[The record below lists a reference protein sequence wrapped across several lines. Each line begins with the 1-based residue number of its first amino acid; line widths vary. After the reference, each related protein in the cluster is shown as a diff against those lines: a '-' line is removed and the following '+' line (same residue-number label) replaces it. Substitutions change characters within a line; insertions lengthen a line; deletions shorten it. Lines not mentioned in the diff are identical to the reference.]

1 MDAGSEPRAFKLEI
15 VNENVPV
22 LRNKDHVIYYY
33 NGWLFW
39 QVFRLSL
46 FFQIVVQVRDEGNGW
61 IVGRTGSVEGAFPAS
76 YVEQLRNNGP
86 E

>member
-33 NGWLFW
+33 NSWLFW

-86 E
+86 D

>member
-22 LRNKDHVIYYY
+22 LRNKDHVIYYC

-86 E
+86 D